1 MKNSLEGIVIKWA
14 YQINDVL
21 KEDSSTAFKDGAQP
35 SPLEE
40 IIFWDSRQSN
50 LRNIYT
56 QLLEPRVKQIGVI
69 LEGIDSVYY
78 SSFKSTFQSVVQ
90 AVHEADDI
98 TLYLKPLVSGPLNP
112 DLPLTAYHPHSASTL
127 KPSRVPTLPTRWN

>member
-1 MKNSLEGIVIKWA
+1 MIDFALAYRNLDGCSLKMKNSLEGIVIKWA

-21 KEDSSTAFKDGAQP
+21 KEDSSMVFKDGAQP

-50 LRNIYT
+50 LRNIYN

-98 TLYLKPLVSGPLNP
+98 TLYLKPLVS
-112 DLPLTAYHPHSASTL
+112 LPLSLKTL
-127 KPSRVPTLPTRWN
+127 HLTD

>member
-21 KEDSSTAFKDGAQP
+21 KEDSFSIFKDGHQP

-40 IIFWDSRQSN
+40 LSFWDARRDN
-50 LRNIYT
+50 LRNIYS
-56 QLLEPRVKQIGVI
+56 QLLEPRVRHIGVI

-98 TLYLKPLVSGPLNP
+98 TLYLKPLVSKG
-112 DLPLTAYHPHSASTL
+112 S
-127 KPSRVPTLPTRWN
+127 